1 MGETQRKKR
10 YKSGIGGRNLD
21 KAKGRV
27 VDKWQ
32 KREKERIKQ
41 DRTENTAGKIS
52 NKGCILIKLIGFTHH
67 DIIQNHKIPLWAIKS
82 VIVSANTVDSK
93 AII

>member
-21 KAKGRV
+21 KTKGCV

-41 DRTENTAGKIS
+41 DRTKNTAGMIS
-52 NKGCILIKLIGFTHH
+52 NKGCILIKLIGFAHH
-67 DIIQNHKIPLWAIKS
+67 DIIQKLKISLWAIKS
-82 VIVSANTVDSK
+82 VIISANTVDSK